1 MDIEWII
8 NALLE
13 AVEEKDWELVREVI
27 DYVQEEGE
35 DDLYFPIEE

>member
-1 MDIEWII
+1 MDTEWII

-13 AVEEKDWELVREVI
+13 AVEEEDWELVREVI